1 MSDGATITMTSEMRG
16 LMQALK
22 MKRADEQALDD
33 AMSSDT
39 SDVDRRQ
46 DGAPLG
52 APSSDVSDDAPAP
65 EAAPTVSD
73 APAEDAPT
81 STQTPTPTPAPA
93 AGPFKRLSLRRDGGR
108 PLVFDGA
115 LAFSTEHCSQAPA
128 ASGDAPAP
136 LRHRFELY
144 LCASGEVVARLTA
157 EHGDAEDDGRA
168 VHAAA
173 AVADGA
179 SLAAFLDA
187 HTPDRLVP
195 PPAALWSGGGDLD
208 QLRSALDAHRARV
221 DAAEQDYRALR
232 AKLPLLR
239 WAV

>member
-33 AMSSDT
+33 AVSSYS
-39 SDVDRRQ
+39 SDVDEHQ
-46 DGAPLG
+46 VGAPIG
-52 APSSDVSDDAPAP
+52 APPSDMSDDAPAL
-65 EAAPTVSD
+65 EAAPTLDD
-73 APAEDAPT
+73 APEESAPIAA
-81 STQTPTPTPAPA
+81 PAP
-93 AGPFKRLSLRRDGGR
+93 GPFERLSLRRDGGR

-128 ASGDAPAP
+128 ASGDASAP

-144 LCASGEVVARLTA
+144 LCGSGEVVARLTA

-187 HTPDRLVP
+187 HTPDRLVA